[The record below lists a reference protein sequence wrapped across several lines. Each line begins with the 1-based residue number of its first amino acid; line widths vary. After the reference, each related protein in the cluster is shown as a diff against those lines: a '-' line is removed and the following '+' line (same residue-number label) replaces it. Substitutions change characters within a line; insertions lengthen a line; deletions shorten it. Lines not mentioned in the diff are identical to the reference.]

1 MATFKKF
8 EDFIAWQK
16 ARAFCEELK
25 KYFPLCIQAREYDLL
40 NQLKRSSG
48 SVMENIAE
56 GFGRM
61 GNAEFRNFLTIA
73 HGSIQESISQLYRSF
88 DWEVISKDQFYSL
101 KPIAEEVERL
111 IFSFINHLSQTE
123 YKGIK
128 FRGS

>member
-8 EDFIAWQK
+8 EDIIASQQAK
-16 ARAFCEELK
+16 AFCAEQK
-25 KYFPLCIQAREYDLL
+25 KYFPLYIQAREYDLL

-48 SVMENIAE
+48 SAMDNIAE

-73 HGSIQESISQLYRSF
+73 PGSIQESISQLYRSF
-88 DWEVISKDQFYSL
+88 DWEVISKDQFDSL

-111 IFSFINHLSQTE
+111 IFSLINHLSQIE